1 MGAAGEG
8 NSIAMK
14 LTRLILATMGLGG
27 CIGLHAHAQS
37 YPVKPIRLILGV
49 GPGSGVETT
58 ARPVTAKMEDSL
70 GQPIVIEFRPGASGV
85 IGAEAVVR
93 ASPDGYTLFYTI
105 PDPIVRRPASAAVPY
120 DPVADFTPITMMIK
134 SFAVLVAHPAFAAKD
149 IRELIEHARRNPG
162 TVNYGTNGTGTGHHL
177 LGDQLAR
184 MARINLIHVPY
195 KSGAPSLLAGV
206 TGEIQVVVSA
216 AGSATPLIKSGKLK
230 LLGVLDEE
238 RSRALPEVPAVTETL
253 PGFLGMPSWLGF
265 FGPAKMGRPIVDRLH
280 QAIIQAANAPDVR
293 ARFDQV
299 GQQVIGNTPEQ
310 FAVAIKK
317 ELADYKALLAASGIK
332 PE

>member
-1 MGAAGEG
+1 MKFLGVFMFFLGIGVAPGAA
-8 NSIAMK
+8 
-14 LTRLILATMGLGG
+14 
-27 CIGLHAHAQS
+27 AQS
-37 YPVKPIRLILGV
+37 YPQKPIRLILGV

-58 ARPVTAKMEDSL
+58 ARPAAAKMEESL

-85 IGAEAVVR
+85 IGAEAVAR
-93 ASPDGYTLFYTI
+93 ALPDGHTLFYTI

-120 DPVADFTPITMMIK
+120 DPIGDFTPVTMMIK
-134 SFAVLVAHPAFAAKD
+134 SFAVLAAQPSFPVKD
-149 IRELIEHARRNPG
+149 LRELIEHARRNPG

-177 LGDQLAR
+177 LGDQFAR
-184 MARINLIHVPY
+184 MARIKLTHVPY
-195 KSGAPSLLAGV
+195 KSGAPSLLAAV
-206 TGEIQVVVSA
+206 TGEVQVVISA

-265 FGPAKMGRPIVDRLH
+265 FGPAKMARPIVDRLH
-280 QAIIQAANAPDVR
+280 QAIIQAANAPEVR
-293 ARFDQV
+293 ARFEAV

-310 FAVAIKK
+310 FAAAVKK